1 MFARHRKKWIAALL
15 SLILTIL
22 QIGGWQLSMKYGTS
36 IHHSDFFQ
44 RIGMLNLYQCAGLGI
59 VEFILLGLLLYRV
72 FDTLEK
78 RAAASKT
85 FAPGGIRHLWLYVSL
100 ALYSVYVLCLLG
112 CYPGFYCYD
121 IGVQLPQI
129 MYPEV
134 PFDAHHPLLHT
145 IVGGGLITI
154 GHNLYPADLTFGVFL
169 YNLVQMGICALC
181 FGYAVRFVYRL
192 TGNRVLTL
200 LTFLFYALCPPVVLF
215 AMATTK
221 DVVCYAVL
229 LTACVKQYELYRSL
243 TDGGKAAPAQWAVI
257 CILLCLSCL
266 LRKNIVYALVVFAVF
281 SALFLRR
288 HWRSLMLL
296 YLAAILAYSGINK
309 GMITLLGAR
318 ESSAAEAL
326 SVPFQQLARL
336 YDEKGEAAFP
346 GEDLDLLY
354 NAIDPRMLDSYDPLI
369 ADPIKTAF
377 WYHLDTIME
386 NKGAYLS
393 LWIRKGLEYPGVYI
407 ASFAANTYQAWYP
420 WTELMDSYRYRYF
433 DISDWMVEY
442 CRPLCPPLSDFYWG
456 IMKGSYRS
464 YPVVRLL
471 FSTGTMFMAMLIALF
486 YAVWRK
492 NRPAMLTLLLELLV
506 CATCLCGPVA
516 DLRYYLI
523 LFYMF
528 PVALGFL
535 LQPDNHYN
543 QR

>member
-15 SLILTIL
+15 SFILTIL

-36 IHHSDFFQ
+36 IHHSDFFL
-44 RIGMLNLYQCAGLGI
+44 RIGMLNLYQCIGLGI
-59 VEFILLGLLLYRV
+59 VEFILLGFLIYWG
-72 FDTLEK
+72 FDKLEK
-78 RAAASKT
+78 RAAA
-85 FAPGGIRHLWLYVSL
+85 PGASSPGEIKHLWLYTSI
-100 ALYSVYVLCLLG
+100 ALYIIYVLCLLG

-121 IGVQLPQI
+121 MGIQLPQI
-129 MYPEV
+129 MYAEV

-154 GHNLYPADLTFGVFL
+154 GHSLYPEDLTFGVFL

-181 FGYAVRFVYRL
+181 FGHAVRFVYRL
-192 TGNRVLTL
+192 TGKRALTIFS
-200 LTFLFYALCPPVVLF
+200 FLFYALCPPVVLF

-229 LTACVKQYELYRSL
+229 LTACVKQYELYRAL
-243 TDGGKAAPAQWAVI
+243 TDGRKVSLAQWTGS
-257 CILLCLSCL
+257 CILLCLACL
-266 LRKNIVYALVVFAVF
+266 LRKNIVYAIVVFAVF
-281 SALFLRR
+281 AAVLLRK
-288 HWRSLMLL
+288 HWRSLLLL
-296 YLAAILAYSGINK
+296 YLVAVLAYTGINK
-309 GMITLLGAR
+309 GMITILGAR
-318 ESSAAEAL
+318 ESSAAEAM
-326 SVPFQQLARL
+326 SIPFQQLARL

-386 NKGAYLS
+386 NKGDYLS
-393 LWIRKGLEYPGVYI
+393 LWIRKGLEYPGIYI

-442 CRPLCPPLSDFYWG
+442 CRPLCPPLYDFYQG
-456 IMKGSYRS
+456 IMNGSYRS

-471 FSTGTMFMAMLIALF
+471 FSTGTMFVTMLIALF
-486 YAVWRK
+486 YAIRQK
-492 NRPAMLTLLLELLV
+492 NRPATLTLLLEFLV

-528 PVALGFL
+528 PASLGFL
-535 LQPDNHYN
+535 LQPDK
-543 QR
+543 